1 MTIVMEPPQ
10 GSGKVGFMTRWLV
23 DVMRAVNA
31 DLRVNV
37 SYEHH
42 KDMYHNGGY

>member
-1 MTIVMEPPQ
+1 
-10 GSGKVGFMTRWLV
+10 MTRWLV
-23 DVMRAVNA
+23 DVMGAVNA

-42 KDMYHNGGY
+42 KEMYHNVGY

>member
-1 MTIVMEPPQ
+1 
-10 GSGKVGFMTRWLV
+10 MTRWLV

-31 DLRVNV
+31 DLRVNL

-42 KDMYHNGGY
+42 KEMYHGGGY